1 MPIVDEYVF
10 TDCAKKAIED
20 YYLSSLDPRRFITG
34 QKILQI
40 ELIYCHL
47 DSMDDETRQ
56 RALRTLRFLGA

>member
-1 MPIVDEYVF
+1 MQDEYVF
-10 TDCAKKAIED
+10 TDCAKKAIDE
-20 YYLSSLDPRRFITG
+20 YYPTSRDRRTFSEG